1 VSSWAQILFELS
13 ETVALVPSRNAII
26 LAMALLVAG
35 GLVGLLAGLFG
46 IGGGTVIV
54 PLLYEM
60 FGWLSVPEDIRMP
73 LCIGTSLA
81 VIIPTSLSAFE
92 THWKRGAVDV
102 AILKFWI
109 LPLIVGVLVGIATA
123 QYAPVAVFKI
133 VFIVIALITAARL
146 VWSKAFPVLAAT
158 PPHGAKMISYG
169 VAIGASSSLA
179 GIGGGLLANMLLT
192 MHGTSLQR
200 AIATSSGIGIVV
212 SIPGTLGYAIAG
224 WHHAGLPPLSLGF
237 VSLMGLFLLIP
248 TSLITARAGAALAH
262 TLPKLVLE
270 RMFAAYLVVVSL
282 RFALSLGGA

>member
-1 VSSWAQILFELS
+1 MGCWPDF
-13 ETVALVPSRNAII
+13 
-26 LAMALLVAG
+26 
-35 GLVGLLAGLFG
+35 FG
-46 IGGGTVIV
+46 VGGGTVIV

-109 LPLIVGVLVGIATA
+109 LPLIGGVLLGIATA

-133 VFIVIALITAARL
+133 VFVVIALMTATRL
-146 VWSKAFPVLAAT
+146 LWSNAFPVLDAA
-158 PPHGAKMISYG
+158 PPRGAKMISYG
-169 VAIGASSSLA
+169 IAIGASSSLA

-192 MHGTSLQR
+192 MHGTPLQR

-237 VSLMGLFLLIP
+237 VSLVGLFLLIP
-248 TSLITARAGAALAH
+248 TSLITAKAGAALAH
-262 TLPKLVLE
+262 TLPKIVLE
-270 RMFAAYLVVVSL
+270 RIFAAYLFVVSL
-282 RFALSLGGA
+282 RFAFSLAGA